1 MKRVGII
8 GASGQ
13 IGTLLS
19 KGLASQGNVDLLR
32 LSRKQE
38 EGFLCFDPFE
48 DSWEKLGTLDVLI
61 NAAGIIQESKDA
73 DFYRIHVD
81 LVRKIIENRSLL
93 GNPRIVHFSALGAE
107 IESPSAFLKS
117 KALGDE
123 IMEKQSNV
131 LLLRPSIVCTP
142 DTLLVQKLIL
152 LLDISRYF
160 FNRALLPTE
169 FPDKQIQPVMPF
181 DLLAAVSKACFEPL
195 PKTKVL
201 EVVGQNAYSF
211 RYLMEL
217 AARVRNQRLIPIE
230 IPKNLVGVVTK
241 NFISVWFP
249 GLVSYDQFQLL
260 FKDNTG
266 NKEALEAWLGHPVQ
280 DTKAFWQEA
289 FKKEQEGITPDAE

>member
-13 IGTLLS
+13 IGTLLA
-19 KGLASQGNVDLLR
+19 KGLEARADVDLLL
-32 LSRKQE
+32 LSRKSKP
-38 EGFLCFDPFE
+38 GFFCFDPLE
-48 DSWEKLGTLDVLI
+48 DSWENLGKLDVLI

-93 GNPRIVHFSALGAE
+93 SNPRIIHLSALGAE

-123 IMEKQSNV
+123 ILMKQSNV

-169 FPDKQIQPVMPF
+169 FPDKRIQPVMPI
-181 DLLAAVSKACFEPL
+181 DLLAAVTKACFDPL
-195 PKTKVL
+195 PKANVL

-266 NKEALEAWLGHPVQ
+266 NKDALEAWLGHPVQ
-280 DTKAFWQEA
+280 DTKDFWQEA
-289 FKKEQEGITPDAE
+289 FKKEQEGINPAAE